1 MGVNSKR
8 GQLIPDTT
16 RRVVPRPPLTPLVRH
31 SDRIA
36 TIVRATSL
44 AAPGFA
50 GSTKDPAAL
59 GCEIRVTTI
68 GMSIVVET

>member
-1 MGVNSKR
+1 
-8 GQLIPDTT
+8 
-16 RRVVPRPPLTPLVRH
+16 VVPRPPLTPLERH

-44 AAPGFA
+44 AVPEST
-50 GSTKDPAAL
+50 GSTEAPAAL
-59 GCEIRVTTI
+59 GCGPRVTTI